1 MAVFPRSSSLDST
14 SRALCDRWL
23 HLGHRLTYV
32 PEAVVRHAHR
42 LRLATF
48 MRQHF
53 GYGRGAYLFHRERR
67 TYTREPVGVEPIKF
81 YRDLV
86 LHARTTNAGHRG
98 RLMALMTL
106 SQVLTVA
113 GYVREAVRRR
123 APDAR

>member
-1 MAVFPRSSSLDST
+1 
-14 SRALCDRWL
+14 
-23 HLGHRLTYV
+23 V

-42 LRLATF
+42 LRLASF

-53 GYGRGAYLFHRERR
+53 GYGRGAYLFHQARR
-67 TYTREPVGVEPIKF
+67 TYTREPVGVEPMRF

-86 LHARTTNAGHRG
+86 LHARKANGGHAG

-113 GYVREAVRRR
+113 GYVWEAARRPR
-123 APDAR
+123 RHVP